1 MGKNKPLEK
10 PCPFCGS
17 EAYVHRWDN
26 KANGKVQ
33 YYVECSFCKIRTGYF
48 KSPEP
53 AVGTWNAGQNTDD
66 MFEEIKEWVDEWTD
80 YFCGIEDI
88 HYDDEIAYNVR
99 SAGKQMWQEFEE
111 KFF

>member
-17 EAYVHRWDN
+17 EAYVHKWDN
-26 KANGKVQ
+26 KATGKVQ

-53 AVGTWNAGQNTDD
+53 AVGTWNAESPN
-66 MFEEIKEWVDEWTD
+66 VD
-80 YFCGIEDI
+80 
-88 HYDDEIAYNVR
+88 DDEDDEQWHEGYEAGFEDGYNR
-99 SAGKQMWQEFEE
+99 AIGWDQ
-111 KFF
+111 